1 VIMNVMVNLVANF
14 LSQSLFIIVNGF
26 ILPSLPFTRKETW
39 SFRKTSRI
47 HGVDDLESRF
57 VPEENVMTVP
67 DGAPQEFTYTR
78 DTFYIRSCYHAYY
91 DKIMDRLFGKS
102 YHYYFISVTGTPGI
116 GKSMFYLYFLKRYLL
131 ENPGKSVVTA
141 SFDKDRVLQDCRLFR
156 PNGIVEEIINA
167 LGNPCIPRKGGVTWP
182 KDIDCDLFLYDGP
195 PTDSPI
201 DVKMVAFTSPNFS
214 WLDSMRKD
222 SQHCKLFM
230 PTWDISELLAA
241 NEELELN
248 IDTNEINNRFALF
261 GGSARYCL
269 SVDDEFLSAG
279 KLDIESALKKIDG
292 FDQLR
297 DCFFGNADLNTVV
310 HRLMYY
316 CPENNPVFAKLSPAS
331 KLIDQMLAERLNQ
344 NLNDNRK
351 LLMKWLDGS
360 DKGSSFAGFLF
371 DKFAHER
378 LLDGGQFEMRSL
390 SNSSR
395 SMIDINQTIGQ
406 YSRFKPNFLLDDIF
420 KYVYQI
426 PEVPNYPSIDS
437 FMISENAVLMFQ
449 ITMRESHP
457 VKLSSLV
464 TLLDSLGQ
472 LDDDQENPLL
482 AQLIFV
488 VPKGMG
494 ENYRKQDI
502 QFLEA
507 LVATNLETV
516 RCKEIPGIGSK
527 KNARLKDLGIENC
540 KQLID
545 AHYRGEEEVQF
556 VSMAIENLIRSRVNA
571 SKVEALQR
579 IPQFVIEIDYYPES
593 KSV

>member
-1 VIMNVMVNLVANF
+1 M
-14 LSQSLFIIVNGF
+14 QG
-26 ILPSLPFTRKETW
+26 
-39 SFRKTSRI
+39 
-47 HGVDDLESRF
+47 
-57 VPEENVMTVP
+57 NVMTVP
-67 DGAPQEFTYTR
+67 DGAPQSFRYTR

-102 YHYYFISVTGTPGI
+102 FHYNFISVTGTPGI

-141 SFDKDRVLQDCRLFR
+141 SFNKDRKLKACRLFR
-156 PNGIVEEIINA
+156 PNGSVDTFVDTF
-167 LGNPCIPRKGGVTWP
+167 GNPYIPIEAAVSWP
-182 KDIDCDLFLYDGP
+182 KDIDCDLYLYDGP

-222 SQHCKLFM
+222 PHHCKLFM

-248 IDTNEINNRFALF
+248 IDINEINNRFAYF

-269 SVDDEFLSAG
+269 SVYDEFVSAG
-279 KLDIESALKKIDG
+279 KVDIESALKKING

-310 HRLMYY
+310 HRLMHY
-316 CPENNPVFAKLSPAS
+316 CPENNPIFATLSPAS
-331 KLIDQMLAERLNQ
+331 KLIDHMLAERLKQ
-344 NLNDNRK
+344 KLNDNRK
-351 LLMKWLDGS
+351 VLMMWLDGS

-371 DKFAHER
+371 EQFVHER

-406 YSRFKPNFLLDDIF
+406 YSRFKTNFLLDNIF

-437 FMISENAVLMFQ
+437 FMITENAVLMFQ
-449 ITMRESHP
+449 ITMSESHP
-457 VKLSSLV
+457 VKLSGLV
-464 TLLDSLGQ
+464 ILLDSLGQ
-472 LDDDQENPLL
+472 LDDNQENPLL

-507 LVATNLETV
+507 LVATNLESV
-516 RCKEIPGIGSK
+516 GCKEIPGIGAK
-527 KNARLKDLGIENC
+527 KSARLKDLGIENC
-540 KQLID
+540 TQLID
-545 AHYRGEEEVQF
+545 AYNRGEEEVQF
-556 VSMAIENLIRSRVNA
+556 VSSAVRNLIRSRVNA
-571 SKVEALQR
+571 TKVEALQN
-579 IPQFVIEIDYYPES
+579 IPQYVIELDYFPES
-593 KSV
+593 KSNY